1 MLGGRE
7 VQGRTHPLKPASWPP
22 ERRALLLLSLAA
34 AFVFVGAGALA
45 AVRPAGLRLRHLL
58 LLVGTWSLAWGGAF
72 LLLRWGLPE
81 ADVSFLPPVA
91 LLTGWGM
98 LLLARLAPGF
108 LVRQSL
114 WLLVGTGGMV
124 ALAVWRG
131 ASRFLRR
138 YRYTLVTFG
147 LLLLATTLRF
157 GVNPSGYG
165 ARLWLGCCGLYF
177 QPSELLKVLLIV
189 YLASYLADRRVEPR
203 DGRLWAAVV
212 APILL
217 MVGLALILVAWQEDL
232 GAALLFYL
240 TFLAMLYLAW
250 GKGRYVAVG
259 IALFVPL
266 FAIGAKLSTR
276 VALRIDIW
284 LHPWAEGQ
292 ADRAYQLLQSLYALA
307 DGRLLGQGV
316 GEGMPRLIPAV
327 HTDFVYAAL
336 VEEFGLAGAVALITL
351 LAYLVQR
358 GLRLAQRTPSPFESL
373 LAGGI
378 AALIAMQSFVIIGG
392 DVRLLP
398 LTGVTLPFLSYGGS
412 SLVTMLL
419 LVGMWLNLSAPHPRP
434 LSLTLPLEGTDAPP
448 LPTTA
453 RRLGTALFLLLAL
466 AAFGTGFWAIWR
478 SDDLRARPTN
488 PRRILAEMR
497 IRRGRIFDRRGVV
510 LAGIA
515 VDEMG
520 YVERTYPHPEAAP
533 VLGYATL
540 NYGTAGIEAV
550 CDRALRGEAEE
561 GTWAQLWRELYHR
574 PLQGEDV
581 TLTLDVALQ
590 AEAQARLEGRRGAIV
605 LLDAHTG
612 EVLALASAPTFDP
625 ARVAEQWDALSHAV
639 DAPLLNRATQELAQP
654 GSILE
659 TVVLDAVRHTSAE
672 LLPTVPLTAP
682 LPVDGAMLTCLEE
695 PSREGGWEAALQAS
709 CPAPFAEAGAAIGAE
724 GLEAAFRRWGLT
736 EAPSFALP
744 TVAAAWPPD
753 DFDASLEAVGQG
765 ALLVTPL
772 QMARVAAALGNGG
785 VMEPLR
791 LIHNPPPGC
800 EVPTGEPRS
809 VLSSAEAAAL
819 LTAWPEVEGAV
830 GHRGEAVAG
839 EERRLAWFIGLNSAQ
854 VPRYA
859 VAVLLEGGRPDDAAQ
874 IGAALLQSA
883 SR

>member
-1 MLGGRE
+1 M
-7 VQGRTHPLKPASWPP
+7 QGRTRPVGPTSLSP
-22 ERRALLLLSLAA
+22 ERRSLLLLTLAA
-34 AFVFVGAGALA
+34 AFVLVGAVVLA
-45 AVRPAGLRLRHLL
+45 TVAPQGLRPAHLL
-58 LLVGTWSLAWGGAF
+58 LLVATWSLAWGGAWF
-72 LLLRWGLPE
+72 VLWRTLPGVDLL
-81 ADVSFLPPVA
+81 FLPPVA

-108 LVRQSL
+108 LVRQAL
-114 WLLVGTGGMV
+114 WLLIGTAGMV
-124 ALAVWRG
+124 SLARWKG

-138 YRYTLVTFG
+138 YRYTLLTFG
-147 LLLLATTLRF
+147 LLLLAATLGF

-203 DGRLWAAVV
+203 DGRLWAAVI

-217 MVGLALILVAWQEDL
+217 MVGLALLLVAWQEDL

-250 GKGRYVAVG
+250 GKGRYVAMGV
-259 IALFVPL
+259 ALFVPL
-266 FAIGAKLSTR
+266 FAVGARLSAR

-307 DGRLLGQGV
+307 DGRLFGQGLGQGV
-316 GEGMPRLIPAV
+316 PRLIPAV

-336 VEEFGLAGAVALITL
+336 VEEFGLAGAVALIAL
-351 LAYLVQR
+351 LAWLVQR

-378 AALIAMQSFVIIGG
+378 AALIAVQSFVIIGG
-392 DVRLLP
+392 DTRLLP

-419 LVGMWLNLSAPHPRP
+419 LVGLWLNLSAPHPRP
-434 LSLTLPLEGTDAPP
+434 LSLTLALDGADAPP

-453 RRLGTALFLLLAL
+453 RRLGTWLFLLFAL
-466 AAFGTGFWAIWR
+466 AAFGTGFWALWR
-478 SDDLRARPTN
+478 SDALRAWPTN

-497 IRRGRIFDRRGVV
+497 IRRGRILDRRGVV
-510 LAGIA
+510 LADIR
-515 VDEMG
+515 VDEAG

-540 NYGTAGIEAV
+540 NYGTAGIEAT
-550 CDRALRGEAEE
+550 CDAALRGEVGMTA
-561 GTWAQLWRELYHR
+561 WQRERRDLFHR

-581 TLTLDVALQ
+581 VLTLDLSLQ
-590 AEAQARLEGRRGAIV
+590 AMAQRALEGRRGAIV

-625 ARVAEQWDALSHAV
+625 AQVAEEWDALRQAE

-654 GSILE
+654 GSALE
-659 TVVLDAVRHTSAE
+659 TVILGALWAE
-672 LLPTVPLTAP
+672 EPEAEPTVPLTAP
-682 LPVDGAMLTCLEE
+682 LAVDGAALTCLEE
-695 PSREGGWEAALQAS
+695 PTGADWTAALRAA
-709 CPAPFAEAGAAIGAE
+709 CPAPFAEAGRLLGR
-724 GLEAAFRRWGLT
+724 EALSATFRRWGLT
-736 EAPSFALP
+736 EAIPFALP
-744 TVAAAWPPD
+744 TVATAWPPA
-753 DFDASLEAVGQG
+753 DFDPALEAAGQG
-765 ALLVTPL
+765 KLLVTPL

-785 VMEPLR
+785 KAMPLR
-791 LIHNPPPGC
+791 LVVEPGEGC
-800 EVPTGEPRS
+800 DLPADSPRTIVS
-809 VLSSAEAAAL
+809 VAEAARL
-819 LTAWPEVEGAV
+819 LAAWPSVEGVV
-830 GHRGEAVAG
+830 GHRGEALAG
-839 EERRLAWFIGLNSAQ
+839 EGRRPAWFVGVNSAQ

-859 VAVLLEGGRPDDAAQ
+859 VAVLLEEGGPEEAAK
-874 IGAALLQSA
+874 IGAALLLAAAQ
-883 SR
+883 